1 MSAEYLLDG
10 IVLDNGKL
18 AFNKPDYLNAIAIGK
33 IGVGNIFE
41 VVLRKKVAKAKP
53 NLFKYY
59 FGPLIDTVMATNEFA
74 GWTQTEV
81 DHYLRSAV
89 RSEMIE
95 IRDFDARRP
104 MHIYK
109 RIAELSRYNQTEMVD
124 FIRDVKIFLL
134 DEHKIEIIEQV

>member
-74 GWTQTEV
+74 GRIKRAPKNCMTSKN
-81 DHYLRSAV
+81 LR
-89 RSEMIE
+89 
-95 IRDFDARRP
+95 RR
-104 MHIYK
+104 I
-109 RIAELSRYNQTEMVD
+109 L
-124 FIRDVKIFLL
+124 
-134 DEHKIEIIEQV
+134 